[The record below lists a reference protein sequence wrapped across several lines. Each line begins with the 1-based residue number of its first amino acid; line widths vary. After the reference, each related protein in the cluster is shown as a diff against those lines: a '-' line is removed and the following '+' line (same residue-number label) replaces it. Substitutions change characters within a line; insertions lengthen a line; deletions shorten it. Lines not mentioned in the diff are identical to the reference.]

1 MTLIQIE
8 GTSEVPH
15 LLLNRPRRANALSAN
30 LLAEL
35 VAAINSVID
44 SGARCI
50 VLAGNGRGFS
60 AGADLKEVSGTIDD
74 LAVDERIATVTD
86 AIVSAPIPVVAAL
99 HGFCFGA
106 AVDVAWSCDLVVAT
120 SNVRIAL
127 PAARLGI
134 LYSPQALQRL
144 HARIGSRTMRRLLL
158 FGEEFNGVEASQ
170 SGAVDHLAEP
180 EQHRQDA
187 NALAQSVI
195 KSVPSAVAASKGL
208 LNALDANVI
217 AFEAWETRRR
227 ELLASSERRAAVAG
241 NKHHGGGKG

>member
-1 MTLIQIE
+1 MSLVQIE
-8 GTSEVPH
+8 GTSEIPH

-35 VAAINSVID
+35 VAAINSVVD
-44 SGARCI
+44 SGARCL

-60 AGADLKEVSGTIDD
+60 AGADLKEVSGTIND

-120 SNVRIAL
+120 PNVRIAL
-127 PAARLGI
+127 PAARLGL
-134 LYSPQALQRL
+134 LYSPNAMQRL
-144 HARIGSRTMRRLLL
+144 YARLGSRIMRRLLL
-158 FGEEFNGVEASQ
+158 FGEELNGLNALQ

-180 EQHRQDA
+180 EQHRQAADV
-187 NALAQSVI
+187 LAQSAI
-195 KSVPSAVAASKGL
+195 KGIPSAVAASKGL

-217 AFEAWETRRR
+217 AFDTWERRRR
-227 ELLASSERRAAVAG
+227 ELLASKERLAAVGG